1 MEEKPKV
8 TVKEEA
14 TIVPP
19 AEKKEGEGEED
30 AGPAPIGNGGKTDR
44 YIWTQTLE
52 VKFLINLELRHV
64 YFHRQRSE

>member
-1 MEEKPKV
+1 M
-8 TVKEEA
+8 KEEA

-30 AGPAPIGNGGKTDR
+30 AGPAPIGNGGKRDR

-52 VKFLINLELRHV
+52 VHLKENLEFRHV
-64 YFHRQRSE
+64 YFYSQCSQ